1 MRSMLSRKAFGAALL
16 GLAGVALAQSQLPG
30 RASPGRS
37 SPGTAA
43 PAVNQAYPENPAT
56 EPGKAVPGPALK
68 PRVPLTK
75 LAAAQLVVP
84 TGASGRLIV
93 KFKDEVKARPGETVQ
108 SVAAADLSAFQQIVT
123 AQGLSVQSAFSLS
136 PDRLKKIE
144 NKGVAYSGIAQPD
157 LAGMMYVDRPG
168 GVPVAAALAL
178 NSLPEVEFVEYEP
191 KMVLHGPVTGAC
203 CLPNITC
210 VVTTLDGCV
219 AAGGAYQGDGIACG
233 AGCGACC
240 VPQPNGDIT
249 CNDGSGGGIV
259 ADACTALGGTFQGA
273 GSNCTAV
280 DCEAQPDCGEPGT
293 GDCYQPHSN
302 PFCNNDE
309 CCQLVCSIDPF
320 CCDIDGEIFWPG
332 RGGGHWDAW
341 CADHALEMLA
351 LGVPDCGGLASLPCP
366 PAQPANVPGDPTPNF
381 TDAQGYL
388 TAPGYSSPPPDNIAP
403 ALQYDATGFPAL
415 RPGWTGEGY
424 DLDGVWAVA
433 NILVDL
439 GLAPEN
445 LSRGKS
451 IKAGVI
457 EYAAFVDSAIGP
469 DQPYQHEDL
478 TQVIT
483 ETGDNQFLIIPG
495 GVTSDGNHGTA
506 TLGIIGALN
515 NRADGTLRPE
525 GEPPSDSLADQR
537 GMVGIAPDVDLY
549 FFSIATI
556 SGKGTLDAI
565 ARALDEDGANFGPGD
580 VLNFSIGPIVCGTLA
595 SSLGNWLMLSA
606 ATQSGVTC
614 VISAGNECCNLDG
627 AEAQQALGLDS
638 GVIICGASMPGIS
651 GGFAW
656 CRLPFSNFCEACEP
670 PSAVHCAAWGEA
682 VATLGYGNLFT
693 GTSNNFDNRSYT
705 NTFGGTS
712 AAAPQIA
719 GLVACFQ
726 GLSKMKWGIPLSPTS
741 IRAMLYN
748 QVLVV
753 NTLACGLSPTDTPGS
768 TGTNV
773 PCLLPILPCFGAPP
787 RPTFSNG
794 NWDPGGT
801 DQFIGLYTDAFQC
814 ATLVVAS
821 SWFEGNPNLDSVEV
835 LEGELI
841 FGNVFSIAASDNN
854 HLVIQSVTSTPSGPG
869 VTDRGNIAVGK
880 ATDILVRFNA
890 PPTNVTGFQVQ
901 VESHVTGPPV
911 FMLVYLYNWDALQW
925 MVGGFAIVDVV
936 QNLNRIFPIGSPG
949 PFINESDHDLV
960 LMRLQT
966 VLLGV
971 GPQYRVFYDRIAIDF
986 SGNQFVPG
994 G

>member
-16 GLAGVALAQSQLPG
+16 GLAGVALAQSQPPG
-30 RASPGRS
+30 RASPGGS
-37 SPGTAA
+37 SPATPA
-43 PAVNQAYPENPAT
+43 PAVNEPNPGKPAT
-56 EPGKAVPGPALK
+56 EPGKNVTGPALK
-68 PRVPLTK
+68 PRAPLSK
-75 LAAAQLVVP
+75 LNAAQLVVP
-84 TGASGRLIV
+84 PGASGRLIV
-93 KFKDEVKARPGETVQ
+93 KFKDEVKARPGATVQ
-108 SVAAADLSAFQQIVT
+108 SVAAADLSAFQQVVT

-144 NKGVAYSGIAQPD
+144 SKAVAYSGTAQPD

-178 NSLPEVEFVEYEP
+178 NSLPEIEFVEYEP

-203 CLPNITC
+203 CLPSITC
-210 VVTTLDGCV
+210 TVTTLQACAD
-219 AAGGAYQGDGIACG
+219 AGGAYQGDATDCTG
-233 AGCGACC
+233 GCGACC
-240 VPQPNGDIT
+240 VPQPNGDIE
-249 CNDGSGGGIV
+249 CLDGVGGGV
-259 ADACTALGGTFQGA
+259 VGAACTALGGTFQGA

-280 DCEAQPDCGEPGT
+280 ECDAEPDCGEIGM
-293 GDCYQPHSN
+293 GDCFLPHAN
-302 PFCNNDE
+302 PFCENDE

-320 CCDIDGEIFWPG
+320 CCDIEGEVFWPG
-332 RGGGHWDAW
+332 RGGGQWDQW
-341 CADHALEMLA
+341 CADHALEMLS
-351 LGVPDCGGLASLPCP
+351 LGVPDCLGFAALPCP
-366 PAQPANVPGDPTPNF
+366 PAQPINVPGNPTPNF

-388 TAPGYSSPPPDNIAP
+388 TGAAYSAPPPDNIAP
-403 ALQYDATGFPAL
+403 ALQYDSTGFPAL
-415 RPGWTGEGY
+415 LPGWTGEGY
-424 DLDGVWAVA
+424 DLDGVWSVGDT
-433 NILVDL
+433 LVDL

-457 EYAAFVDSAIGP
+457 EYSAFVPSAIGP

-525 GEPPSDSLADQR
+525 GEPPADSLTDQR
-537 GMVGIAPDVDLY
+537 GMVGVAPDVDLY
-549 FFSIATI
+549 FFSIATVA
-556 SGKGTLDAI
+556 GKGLLDAI
-565 ARALDEDGANFGPGD
+565 ARALDEEGANFGPGD
-580 VLNFSIGPIVCGTLA
+580 VLNFSIGPIACGTLA

-606 ATQSGVTC
+606 ATQAGVTC

-627 AEAQQALGLDS
+627 AGQALGLDS
-638 GVIICGASMPGIS
+638 GVIICGASMPGAS

-656 CRLPFSNFCEACEP
+656 CRLPFSNFCQNCEP
-670 PSAVHCAAWGEA
+670 DSDVHCAAWGEA
-682 VATLGYGNLFT
+682 VASPGYGNLFI
-693 GTSNNFDNRSYT
+693 GTSNNIYNRSYT

-712 AAAPQIA
+712 AAAPQVA
-719 GLVACFQ
+719 GLVACLQ

-741 IRAMLYN
+741 IRALLNN
-748 QVLVV
+748 QILDV
-753 NTLACGLSPTDTPGS
+753 NFLACGLSPTDTPGA
-768 TGTNV
+768 TGTKV
-773 PCLLPILPCFGAPP
+773 PCLTFLSPCPGAPF
-787 RPTFSNG
+787 RSIYSNG
-794 NWDPGGT
+794 TWDVGGT
-801 DQFIGLYTDAFQC
+801 DEFIGLYADAFQS

-821 SWFEGNPNLDSVEV
+821 AWFEGNPNLDSIQV

-854 HLVIQSVTSTPSGPG
+854 HLVIQSVTSSPSGPG
-869 VTDRGNIAVGK
+869 VTDRGNIAIGK
-880 ATDILVRFNA
+880 ATDLLVRFNA

-925 MVGGFAIVDVV
+925 MVAGFAIVDVL
-936 QNLNRIFPIGSPG
+936 QNLNRIFLVGSPG
-949 PFINESDHDLV
+949 PFVNESDHDLV

-971 GPQYRVFYDRIAIDF
+971 GPQYRVFYDRIAIEF